1 LKLLGLA
8 LDFYILTGVIMVV
21 AALAMPFEAE
31 EVVIEGRSTGS
42 STNMV
47 EAVLMVLARVA
58 VVGLGEGNDGGSTFR
73 Y

>member
-1 LKLLGLA
+1 
-8 LDFYILTGVIMVV
+8 MVV

-58 VVGLGEGNDGGSTFR
+58 VVGLGEGDDGGSTFR